1 MTRPIRLLL
10 VDDHPLFTEG
20 LQELL
25 AFHHDLD
32 VVGVADSAEEA
43 LTQIGQLA
51 PDVILMDLQMPGLDG
66 IAATRR
72 IAAHHPA
79 TAVLALTMY
88 DDDASVFAVLR
99 AGARGYVLKGAHQ
112 AELIAA
118 IRAVFRGEAV
128 FGAQV
133 TDWVLAH
140 FATPR
145 AEQPRSPSS
154 PTASAKSSPRS
165 RPGRQPVPSPHTSPS
180 HPRPCATTY
189 QTCSPNCPS
198 PTEPR
203 RSCALARPDSSNR
216 RRVCRQSGWQSPGRL
231 PPLVHV
237 PGPVTVTQRLATL
250 AKQ

>member
-25 AFHHDLD
+25 AFHDDLD
-32 VVGVADSAEEA
+32 VVGVADSADRA

-79 TAVLALTMY
+79 IAVLALTMY

-112 AELIAA
+112 AELVAA
-118 IRAVFRGEAV
+118 IRAVARGEAV

-133 TDWVLAH
+133 ADRVLAH
-140 FATPR
+140 F
-145 AEQPRSPSS
+145 
-154 PTASAKSSPRS
+154 TAPPA
-165 RPGRQPVPSPHTSPS
+165 
-180 HPRPCATTY
+180 
-189 QTCSPNCPS
+189 
-198 PTEPR
+198 R
-203 RSCALARPDSSNR
+203 R
-216 RRVCRQSGWQSPGRL
+216 
-231 PPLVHV
+231 PPLPELTGRERQILAMLGSGQTTSDIATHLELA
-237 PGPVTVTQRLATL
+237 PKTVRNHLSNIFAKLRVADRTQAVLRARDAGLI
-250 AKQ
+250 Q